1 MIDKNCV
8 HQIQKRIISH
18 VLPDLSGDM
27 FDLFEFEN
35 SALISIIKVEYLF
48 ESISSSDLT
57 GIIAD
62 DINKIIEGDL
72 FADFPH
78 GGNDVNNILIS
89 LIKTKFFKDF
99 ADFGW
104 IDLPASIFVED
115 KESLS

>member
-1 MIDKNCV
+1 
-8 HQIQKRIISH
+8 
-18 VLPDLSGDM
+18 M
-27 FDLFEFEN
+27 FDLLEFED
-35 SALISIIKVEYLF
+35 SALISIIKIEYLF

-104 IDLPASIFVED
+104 IDLPTSIFVKD
-115 KESLS
+115 KECFS